1 VAILFLW
8 NELHSTHPFFDI
20 RLFRHRLFAAA
31 TVSAML
37 NYMATTTTA
46 FLTPFFLIQG
56 NQMAAGHAGS
66 LLMAM
71 PLVMAMV
78 APMSGWLSDR
88 IGSRVPTVA
97 GMTCLAAGM
106 FLLGRLGVGGND
118 RQIVLRLGLVGLGI
132 GLFTSPNNSAIMGA
146 VPQTHQGLGSGI
158 VATARTMGNVL
169 GVAISGSLFGVEVQK
184 LVAAL
189 GQEPLA
195 VIGAYRHAVT
205 IGAGIALAG
214 AFTSLVRG
222 KPKGTGNFK

>member
-1 VAILFLW
+1 MVLAYLLS
-8 NELHSTHPFFDI
+8 LS
-20 RLFRHRLFAAA
+20 
-31 TVSAML
+31 
-37 NYMATTTTA
+37 
-46 FLTPFFLIQG
+46 
-56 NQMAAGHAGS
+56 S
-66 LLMAM
+66 LL
-71 PLVMAMV
+71 L
-78 APMSGWLSDR
+78 
-88 IGSRVPTVA
+88 
-97 GMTCLAAGM
+97 
-106 FLLGRLGVGGND
+106 
-118 RQIVLRLGLVGLGI
+118 
-132 GLFTSPNNSAIMGA
+132 IMGA
-146 VPQTHQGLGSGI
+146 VPQTHHGLGSGI